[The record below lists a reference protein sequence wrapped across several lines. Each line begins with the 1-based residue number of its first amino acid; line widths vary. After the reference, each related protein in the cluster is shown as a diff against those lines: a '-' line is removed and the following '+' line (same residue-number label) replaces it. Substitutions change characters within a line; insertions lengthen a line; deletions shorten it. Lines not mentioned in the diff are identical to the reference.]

1 MKKLIFITALILMTG
16 ISFGQVLPKGARIG
30 IHVMTIE
37 LQPGV
42 TLEQFIQSYSD
53 KLLTEYNKLMS
64 PDIHRYL
71 VKGLRG
77 EFADSYCMIAVIKS
91 EEAFAKYYNTDLSQ
105 TELLRSIREKIKP
118 IEDELKKLG
127 TYKQEH
133 FTQWEVQ

>member
-1 MKKLIFITALILMTG
+1 MKKLIFISTLILFTG
-16 ISFGQVLPKGARIG
+16 ISFGQVLPKGTRIG
-30 IHVMTIE
+30 IHVMAIE

-42 TLEQFIQSYSD
+42 TMEQFIQFYSD
-53 KLLTEYNKLMS
+53 KVLVEWNKIMS

-77 EFADSYCMIAVIKS
+77 EFADRYCMIAVIKS
-91 EEAFAKYYNTDLSQ
+91 EEAFAKYYNSDLSQ
-105 TELLRSIREKIKP
+105 TELNKSIREKIKP
-118 IEDELKKLG
+118 FEDELKKLG